1 MSDFFDSFVS
11 TGTNIV
17 SGIVDNIN
25 IIRDPSFENYNAAQ
39 RVFGTA
45 GEKGFTFYNIPKL
58 KYSFIVQFELTP
70 FAKNFIKTQL
80 PDTHTDFDVNNVSCF
95 VRDVNLPSFSFN
107 LETVNQYNKKR
118 VMTGE
123 ITYKPCNIT
132 FYDTVDGAAYLL
144 MDAYRK
150 YYYGDFFGKRAQS
163 YYNDTLSNPL
173 QFESSGQTWGNNWGR
188 SVMNNGNYDSQ
199 YFFKSINIFEID
211 NETYTVHNMIN
222 VFVEDVTLEQK
233 SMESEGEPSVLSMT
247 LKYEACNNF
256 GPEGYLSI
264 GVPTMEIAQL
274 ITDTNG
280 LGVSG
285 FFKYFGEL
293 DDKTKGILTI
303 GKIIRAGTA
312 VSDIVTSIR
321 DIARGKISPDTIRN
335 IGSAVSRGADAIGFG
350 SVVSNASSS
359 LGLGNIL
366 GDF

>member
-17 SGIVDNIN
+17 SSVIDNIE
-25 IIRDPSFENYNAAQ
+25 IVRDPAFENYNAAQ

-45 GEKGFTFYNIPKL
+45 GEGGFSFYNLPKF
-58 KYSFIVQFELTP
+58 KNSFIIEFELTP

-80 PDTHTDFDVNNVSCF
+80 PDTHTDFEANNVSCF
-95 VRDVNLPSFSFN
+95 VKDVTLPSFGFN

-118 VMTGE
+118 LVTGE
-123 ITYKPCNIT
+123 INYKPST
-132 FYDTVDGAAYLL
+132 VLFYDTVDSAAYLL

-150 YYYGDFFGKRAQS
+150 YYYGDFFAKSEQS
-163 YYNDTLSNPL
+163 YRNDVLSTPENFNAL
-173 QFESSGQTWGNNWGR
+173 GANWGR
-188 SVMNNGNYDSQ
+188 SVMNNGNYDNQ
-199 YFFKSINIFEID
+199 YFFKSINIYEID

-222 VFVEDVTLEQK
+222 VFIEDVQLETK
-233 SMESEGEPSVLSMT
+233 SMESEGEPAILGLTMR
-247 LKYEACNNF
+247 YEGCNNF

-274 ITDTNG
+274 ITDTEG

-293 DDKTKGILTI
+293 DDKTKGLTTI
-303 GKIIRAGTA
+303 GKIIRAGTS
-312 VSDIVTSIR
+312 VSDIISSAGDILRGDITS
-321 DIARGKISPDTIRN
+321 DTIRN
-335 IGSAVSRGADAIGFG
+335 IGSAVTRGANAIGLG
-350 SVVSNASSS
+350 SIVSDASSKF
-359 LGLGNIL
+359 GLGNIL

>member
-17 SGIVDNIN
+17 SSVIDNIE
-25 IIRDPSFENYNAAQ
+25 IVRDPAFENYNAAQ

-45 GEKGFTFYNIPKL
+45 GEGGFSFYNLPKF
-58 KYSFIVQFELTP
+58 KNSFIIEFELTP

-80 PDTHTDFDVNNVSCF
+80 PDTHTDFDANNVSCF
-95 VRDVNLPSFSFN
+95 VKDVTLPSFGFN

-118 VMTGE
+118 LVTGE
-123 ITYKPCNIT
+123 INYKPST
-132 FYDTVDGAAYLL
+132 VLFYDTVDSAAYLL

-150 YYYGDFFGKRAQS
+150 YYYGDFFAKSEQS
-163 YYNDTLSNPL
+163 YRNDVLSTPENFNAL
-173 QFESSGQTWGNNWGR
+173 GANWGR
-188 SVMNNGNYDSQ
+188 SVMNNGNYDNQ
-199 YFFKSINIFEID
+199 YFFKSINIYEID

-222 VFVEDVTLEQK
+222 VFIEDVQLETK
-233 SMESEGEPSVLSMT
+233 SMESEGEPAILGLTMR
-247 LKYEACNNF
+247 YEGCNNF

-274 ITDTNG
+274 ITDTEG

-293 DDKTKGILTI
+293 DDKTKGLTTI
-303 GKIIRAGTA
+303 GKIIRAGTS
-312 VSDIVTSIR
+312 VSDIISSAGDILRGDITS
-321 DIARGKISPDTIRN
+321 DTIRN
-335 IGSAVSRGADAIGFG
+335 IGSAVTRGANAIGLG
-350 SVVSNASSS
+350 SIVSEASSKF
-359 LGLGNIL
+359 GLGNIL